1 MDPGHEAISLVDY
14 DHDDDEE
21 HRPSSEHRSSRA
33 AATSHALAFAAAHS
47 NPHHPSTAT
56 LIELER
62 LRPTLPPET
71 YNRLRQSAM
80 RYDAHTPPA
89 PGTPTLRAGPL
100 PIPSP
105 AMGLRSPLSPRRPSL
120 AERRS
125 ENAFVLRRGE
135 EDAQT
140 TLGRRVTA
148 RESDPSPDDRS
159 HLPALRVLRT
169 LSRTP
174 DTRLARLETD
184 AAASAEGRRRAPPL
198 PTFNELYMRSRAIQ
212 ANEAEY
218 PSSAST
224 GRQSA
229 PQSRLSTLSALGS
242 TQNMA
247 SPATPTLPPR
257 PVLFTEP
264 EAMTEGESVSAPER
278 RAADVRASYLWD
290 LATPQAR
297 PPRQVART
305 VRYDADGNE
314 LREPAREPPVTRA
327 PITPDSAH
335 GDPRVRLGGRAPER
349 ESLDTWLYVDDDEQ
363 APATRAG
370 ASERIWPIRPEW
382 QSWREW
388 RDSAEAHAARLEAQ
402 TARPETQTARSEAQ
416 TARSEA
422 QAARTA
428 SRAARKAP
436 EAGPG
441 ASEEPIYYGSS
452 VPFEPDPLPMPLD
465 EMVVYPASRRTPA
478 LSRVVDQARVVDRR
492 ASVAGR

>member
-1 MDPGHEAISLVDY
+1 PSFTSDVARNLSAQNSLRQTSETLQATYRRLRQVRQSLMELTASLPSHSRNLDDTLALMDPGHEAISLVDH

-184 AAASAEGRRRAPPL
+184 AAASAEGRRRAP
-198 PTFNELYMRSRAIQ
+198 
-212 ANEAEY
+212 
-218 PSSAST
+218 
-224 GRQSA
+224 
-229 PQSRLSTLSALGS
+229 
-242 TQNMA
+242 
-247 SPATPTLPPR
+247 
-257 PVLFTEP
+257 
-264 EAMTEGESVSAPER
+264 
-278 RAADVRASYLWD
+278 
-290 LATPQAR
+290 
-297 PPRQVART
+297 
-305 VRYDADGNE
+305 
-314 LREPAREPPVTRA
+314 
-327 PITPDSAH
+327 
-335 GDPRVRLGGRAPER
+335 
-349 ESLDTWLYVDDDEQ
+349 
-363 APATRAG
+363 
-370 ASERIWPIRPEW
+370 
-382 QSWREW
+382 
-388 RDSAEAHAARLEAQ
+388 
-402 TARPETQTARSEAQ
+402 
-416 TARSEA
+416 
-422 QAARTA
+422 
-428 SRAARKAP
+428 
-436 EAGPG
+436 
-441 ASEEPIYYGSS
+441 
-452 VPFEPDPLPMPLD
+452 
-465 EMVVYPASRRTPA
+465 
-478 LSRVVDQARVVDRR
+478 
-492 ASVAGR
+492 